1 MRVILQDDRMRYL
14 TPRETF
20 LLMGFPEC
28 KFEKLMKS
36 NEGNSYFTNSHLYRM
51 SGNSI
56 VVDVLTKIF
65 QEIERLKG
73 IYFNE

>member
-1 MRVILQDDRMRYL
+1 MRYL